1 MSKTLTILTL
11 GLQIALTFIATFCIY
26 MVFAL
31 LDSDFGFDGLFGLI
45 IFQPI
50 IAIILS
56 GLTIIVCLI
65 IGLPIRLNS
74 KLNYWW
80 TTNFYI
86 AIIGTVFGLTFLCLA
101 LLPTLKETVTYDLDG
116 QSALKQIPN
125 LILCISGW
133 LLTAFSLLHIYP
145 PRQLTEKAKTFFEKT
160 FKTSLT
166 IVFASFVL
174 TSCNNSINRM
184 EKTTILK
191 VDREAPL
198 GWVYLTIYQDSTF
211 EFTLTGIRGVGEVY
225 KGKVEI
231 GKDSLFFAYSD
242 SIPRARKTAVYN
254 DKIVAYIDG
263 EYPERV
269 NISMT
274 KLTK

>member
-1 MSKTLTILTL
+1 MSKTITILTL

-26 MVFAL
+26 MIFAI
-31 LDSDFGFDGLFGLI
+31 LDNDFGFDGLFGLV

-56 GLTIIVCLI
+56 GLTIFVCLI
-65 IGLPIRLNS
+65 VGLPIRLNS

-86 AIIGTVFGLTFLCLA
+86 SIIGIIIGLTFLFLS
-101 LLPTLKETVTYDLDG
+101 LLPTFKETATYDLDG
-116 QSALKQIPN
+116 QQTLKQIPN
-125 LILCISGW
+125 SILSIFGW

-145 PRQLTEKAKTFFEKT
+145 PRQLTEKAKNIFEKT
-160 FKTSLT
+160 FKTSLP
-166 IVFASFVL
+166 IVLASFIL
-174 TSCNNSINRM
+174 TSCNNSIIRT
-184 EKTTILK
+184 EKTPILK
-191 VDREAPL
+191 ADREAPL

-211 EFTLTGIRGVGEVY
+211 EFTLTGIRGIGDVY

-242 SIPRARKTAVYN
+242 SIPRAGKTAVYN
-254 DKIVAYIDG
+254 DKVIAYIDG
-263 EYPERV
+263 EYHERV
-269 NISMT
+269 NISLM

>member
-1 MSKTLTILTL
+1 MNKTITMLTL

-31 LDSDFGFDGLFGLI
+31 LDSDFGFDGLFGLV

-56 GLTIIVCLI
+56 GLTIFVCLI
-65 IGLPIRLNS
+65 VGLPIRLHN
-74 KLNYWW
+74 KLNFWW
-80 TTNFYI
+80 TTNFYVS
-86 AIIGTVFGLTFLCLA
+86 IIGTVIGLTFLFLT
-101 LLPTLKETVTYDLDG
+101 LLPTFRETVTSDLDG
-116 QSALKQIPN
+116 VPNLKQVPN
-125 LILCISGW
+125 SIFSHIGW
-133 LLTAFSLLHIYP
+133 LLTTFSILHTYP
-145 PRQLTEKAKTFFEKT
+145 PRQLTEKVKVIFQST

-166 IVFASFVL
+166 ILLASLLL
-174 TSCNNSINRM
+174 TSCNNLTIRM
-184 EKTTILK
+184 EKMPILK
-191 VDREAPL
+191 ADREAPL

-211 EFTLTGIRGVGEVY
+211 EFTLAGIRGGDVY

-231 GKDSLFFAYSD
+231 EKDSLFFAYTD
-242 SIPRARKTAVYN
+242 SIPRAGKTAVYN
-254 DKIVAYIDG
+254 DKVLTYIDG

-269 NISMT
+269 NISLT

>member
-1 MSKTLTILTL
+1 MSKTITILTL
-11 GLQIALTFIATFCIY
+11 GLQITLTFIATFCIY

-56 GLTIIVCLI
+56 GLTIFVCLI
-65 IGLPIRLNS
+65 VGLPIRLNS

-86 AIIGTVFGLTFLCLA
+86 AIIGTIIGLTFLFLA
-101 LLPTLKETVTYDLDG
+101 LLPTFRETATYELDG
-116 QSALKQIPN
+116 QPNIKTIPN
-125 LILCISGW
+125 SILSISGW

-145 PRQLTEKAKTFFEKT
+145 PRQLTEKVKSVFEKV
-160 FKTSLT
+160 FKVSLVFLASLT
-166 IVFASFVL
+166 I
-174 TSCNNSINRM
+174 TSCNNSKRTA
-184 EKTTILK
+184 EKPILLK
-191 VDREAPL
+191 ADREAPL

-211 EFTLTGIRGVGEVY
+211 EFTLTGIRGVGDVY

-242 SIPRARKTAVYN
+242 SIPRAGKTAVYN
-254 DKIVAYIDG
+254 DKVVAYIDG

-269 NISMT
+269 NIGMT

>member
-1 MSKTLTILTL
+1 
-11 GLQIALTFIATFCIY
+11 

-56 GLTIIVCLI
+56 GLTIFVCLI
-65 IGLPIRLNS
+65 VGLPIRLNS

-80 TTNFYI
+80 ATNFYI
-86 AIIGTVFGLTFLCLA
+86 AIIGIIIGLTFLFLA
-101 LLPTLKETVTYDLDG
+101 LLPTFRETATYELDG
-116 QSALKQIPN
+116 QPNIKTIPN
-125 LILCISGW
+125 SILSISGW

-145 PRQLTEKAKTFFEKT
+145 PRQLTEKVKSVFEKV
-160 FKTSLT
+160 FKVSLVFLASLT
-166 IVFASFVL
+166 I
-174 TSCNNSINRM
+174 TSCNNSKRTA
-184 EKTTILK
+184 EKQILLK
-191 VDREAPL
+191 ADREAPL

-211 EFTLTGIRGVGEVY
+211 EFTLTGIRGVGDVY

-231 GKDSLFFAYSD
+231 GKDSLFFAYSE
-242 SIPRARKTAVYN
+242 SIPRAGKTAVYN
-254 DKIVAYIDG
+254 DKVVAYIDG